1 MSPTLLGGGSLEE
14 KLFSLLKTNKDFIN
28 NKNELLIDKILS
40 KENQANLIELL
51 LTNEEIKTE
60 FFTNINNILVFKQ
73 DEFTFYLKK
82 KNYLNSSYTKFDNKI
97 GFNCYKELNNNVV
110 LNFPYKDCIL
120 EGGQNRE
127 EDKRQ
132 EIFFNEILAKKEI
145 KRLFEPK
152 VLTNFK
158 KYNQDG
164 ETQVEK
170 FNRNADGVITDNLL
184 IKGNNLIALH
194 SLVEEFRGKVKLIYI
209 DPPYNTG
216 NDGFKYNDSFN
227 HSTWLCFMKNRL
239 EIARELLRED
249 GSIYVQMDV
258 KEAHYLKVLMD
269 EIFGRNNFRSEI
281 IWDTSIPYV
290 AGNKWLS
297 NNWIYSH
304 SVIFYYAFNIN
315 VHRDVF
321 NKLTFQVKQTSGDIS
336 NKPFKD
342 IWTDIENFAGFL
354 GVRDIK
360 INFNSRKPEKLIE
373 RIIKSSTNKNDIVL
387 DFFAGSGT
395 TGAVAHKM
403 NRQWI
408 MIEQMDYIEDITK
421 ERLKKVVGKKVKQD
435 GNLLENIE
443 FDNSGI
449 SKSVNW
455 QGGGEFIYCELKKY
469 NEDFVDMLKLAET
482 KEEVINIFY
491 EICKKGFVKYNID
504 IEELQKDIE
513 KGEDSEFLK
522 RTVDEMKQNIY
533 DILNKNMLYI
543 PMSIMNDN
551 KFNINEEEKRL
562 SGDFYGFKY

>member
-1 MSPTLLGGGSLEE
+1 MLGGGSLEE

>member
-1 MSPTLLGGGSLEE
+1 MLGGGSLEE

-110 LNFPYKDCIL
+110 LNFPYKDCVL

-216 NDGFKYNDSFN
+216 NDGFNYNDSFN

-249 GSIYVQMDV
+249 GVIFIQCDDN
-258 KEAHYLKVLMD
+258 EQAYLKVLAD
-269 EIFGRNNFRSEI
+269 EVFGRDNF
-281 IWDTSIPYV
+281 V
-290 AGNKWLS
+290 N
-297 NNWIYSH
+297 
-304 SVIFYYAFNIN
+304 NIN
-315 VHRDVF
+315 VKVSDAGGFKILGEKLVKMKEHILMYSKNKKVF
-321 NKLTFQVKQTSGDIS
+321 RYNKIYKKREKDWDNHFNYFFDRENNKVVLLKDKYIDSFDINNNDFYNFYIANMNNIFTTSAYKDCEEKEKSKTIYKDQMYKINDNWYLYNGRLVYFLSKSIKKIDNRLEIVDLIGDL
-336 NKPFKD
+336 
-342 IWTDIENFAGFL
+342 WTDIYWNNVQNEEGNNFKQG
-354 GVRDIK
+354 K
-360 INFNSRKPEKLIE
+360 KPEKLIE
-373 RIIKSSTNKNDIVL
+373 RIIKSSTNENDIVL

-421 ERLKKVVGKKVKQD
+421 ERLKTVIGK
-435 GNLLENIE
+435 
-443 FDNSGI
+443 
-449 SKSVNW
+449 
-455 QGGGEFIYCELKKY
+455 
-469 NEDFVDMLKLAET
+469 T
-482 KEEVINIFY
+482 
-491 EICKKGFVKYNID
+491 
-504 IEELQKDIE
+504 
-513 KGEDSEFLK
+513 
-522 RTVDEMKQNIY
+522 
-533 DILNKNMLYI
+533 
-543 PMSIMNDN
+543 
-551 KFNINEEEKRL
+551 
-562 SGDFYGFKY
+562 

>member
-1 MSPTLLGGGSLEE
+1 MVLPQHCWGGGDSLEE

-164 ETQVEK
+164 EVKVEK

-249 GSIYVQMDV
+249 GSIFISIDERMKSYLDILI
-258 KEAHYLKVLMD
+258 KEDNIFEFFRELIWESGKPFGFKATKNIWLHIHETIFHYCK
-269 EIFGRNNFRSEI
+269 
-281 IWDTSIPYV
+281 
-290 AGNKWLS
+290 NKS
-297 NNWIYSH
+297 K
-304 SVIFYYAFNIN
+304 IFYRPTYSLEKSSSGEYI
-315 VHRDVF
+315 
-321 NKLTFQVKQTSGDIS
+321 LTSSIIKAKENGVYSMDFIVGAKQSV
-336 NKPFKD
+336 
-342 IWTDIENFAGFL
+342 GF
-354 GVRDIK
+354 GTGQ
-360 INFNSRKPEKLIE
+360 KPEELIKKLLE
-373 RIIKSSTNKNDIVL
+373 ATTENGDIVL

-421 ERLKKVVGKKVKQD
+421 ERLKKVVGKKAKQD

-469 NEDFVDMLKLAET
+469 NEDFVDILKLAET

-504 IEELQKDIE
+504 IEELQKDIK

-522 RTVDEMKQNIY
+522 RTVDEMKENIY

-543 PMSIMNDN
+543 PMSMINDN

-562 SGDFYGFKY
+562 SGDFYGVKY

>member
-1 MSPTLLGGGSLEE
+1 MLGGGDSLEE

-40 KENQANLIELL
+40 KESQEELIKLL

-82 KNYLNSSYTKFDNKI
+82 KSYLNSSYTKFDNKI
-97 GFNCYKELNNNVV
+97 GFNCHKELNNNVV
-110 LNFPYKDCIL
+110 LNFPYKDCVL

-373 RIIKSSTNKNDIVL
+373 RIIKSSTNENDIVL

-421 ERLKKVVGKKVKQD
+421 ERLKKVVGKKAKQD

-504 IEELQKDIE
+504 IEELQKDIK

-522 RTVDEMKQNIY
+522 RTVDEMKENIY

-543 PMSIMNDN
+543 PMSMINDN

-562 SGDFYGFKY
+562 SGDFYGVKY

>member
-1 MSPTLLGGGSLEE
+1 M
-14 KLFSLLKTNKDFIN
+14 
-28 NKNELLIDKILS
+28 
-40 KENQANLIELL
+40 
-51 LTNEEIKTE
+51 
-60 FFTNINNILVFKQ
+60 
-73 DEFTFYLKK
+73 
-82 KNYLNSSYTKFDNKI
+82 
-97 GFNCYKELNNNVV
+97 
-110 LNFPYKDCIL
+110 NFPYKDCIL

-249 GSIYVQMDV
+249 GSIYINIDYNEV
-258 KEAHYLKVLMD
+258 HYLKVLMD
-269 EIFGRNNFRSEI
+269 EIFDKDNFQREI
-281 IWDTSIPYV
+281 IWRIGWVSGYKTNDNNFIRNHDTILFYSK
-290 AGNKWLS
+290 NKDKIFFKK
-297 NNWIYSH
+297 IYL
-304 SVIFYYAFNIN
+304 
-315 VHRDVF
+315 
-321 NKLTFQVKQTSGDIS
+321 NKKDNFDEKFT
-336 NKPFKD
+336 KD
-342 IWTDIENFAGFL
+342 INIDRYFL
-354 GVRDIK
+354 EDTWNCSPYDKLNSIAITSFSGEKVSKMLAEEEIK
-360 INFNSRKPEKLIE
+360 GQKPEKLIE
-373 RIIKSSTNKNDIVL
+373 RIIKSSTNENDIVL

-421 ERLKKVVGKKVKQD
+421 ERLKKVVGKKAKQD

-522 RTVDEMKQNIY
+522 RTVDEMKENIY

-543 PMSIMNDN
+543 PMSMINDN
-551 KFNINEEEKRL
+551 KFSISEKEKRL
-562 SGDFYGFKY
+562 NGDFYESK